1 MEGATDFIK
10 LLRNTN
16 MEELLERIGKQRK
29 MRRRDFIGRS
39 LALTAAATLGPVSSS
54 MAAAAAGTKA
64 AWLSHY
70 TYVAPDLAETRDW
83 YHEVFGMQIGHQDA
97 TETHLWYGDEGGDT
111 LMIVRQAR
119 AGEKAPRIER
129 FGFILDDWDRNAVG
143 AELRRRGLRPQ
154 ADTDRGFWFNDP
166 EGNAIGV
173 FAGDYVTRPTGRPT
187 QPRFWKALS
196 ANHIVVTSRDYRK
209 LGDWYGDLLELR
221 ETSDGGRDVYQ
232 WFGDSVW
239 IPTAVAEGAQTSFEL
254 DSLDHVAYTIADYN
268 SADVE
273 AELRRRKMIEP
284 DADVTG
290 SLGINCV
297 DINGFKTQVCD
308 INLVPDAEQQRG

>member
-1 MEGATDFIK
+1 MEK
-10 LLRNTN
+10 LFGS
-16 MEELLERIGKQRK
+16 IGTQRR
-29 MRRRDFIGRS
+29 MGRREFMGSS
-39 LALTAAATLGPVSSS
+39 LALATAATLGPVSSS
-54 MAAAAAGTKA
+54 MAAAAGTKA

-70 TYVAPDLAETRDW
+70 TYVAPDLAVTRDW

-97 TETHLWYGDEGGDT
+97 TEAHLWYGDEGGDT
-111 LMIVRQAR
+111 LMIVRQAG
-119 AGEKAPRIER
+119 AGEKSPRIDR
-129 FGFILDDWDRNAVG
+129 FGFSLDEWDRNAVES
-143 AELRRRGLRPQ
+143 ELTRRGLRPQ

-166 EGNAIGV
+166 EGNKIGV
-173 FAGDYVTRPTGRPT
+173 FAGDYVTRPGARPD
-187 QPRFWKALS
+187 PPHLWKALS

-273 AELRRRKMIEP
+273 AELKRRKMIEP
-284 DADVTG
+284 DDDVTG

-308 INLVPDAEQQRG
+308 INLVSNAEQGRG

>member
-1 MEGATDFIK
+1 MEKRFESIGA
-10 LLRNTN
+10 
-16 MEELLERIGKQRK
+16 QRK
-29 MRRRDFIGRS
+29 MGRREFMGSS
-39 LALTAAATLGPVSSS
+39 LALATAATLGPVSTLSRSAPSS
-54 MAAAAAGTKA
+54 MAAAGTKA

-70 TYVAPDLAETRDW
+70 TYVAPDLAVTRDW

-97 TETHLWYGDEGGDT
+97 TEAHLWYGDEGGDT
-111 LMIVRQAR
+111 LMIVRQAG
-119 AGEKAPRIER
+119 AGEKSPRIER
-129 FGFILDDWDRNAVG
+129 FGFSVDDWDRGAVQ

-173 FAGDYVTRPTGRPT
+173 FASDYVTRPAGRPT
-187 QPRFWKALS
+187 PPQVWKALS
-196 ANHIVVTSRDYRK
+196 ANHIVVTSRDYRS
-209 LGDWYGDLLELR
+209 LGDWYRDLLELR

-239 IPTAVAEGAQTSFEL
+239 IPTAVDEGAQTSFEL

-273 AELRRRKMIEP
+273 AELKRRKMIEP
-284 DADVTG
+284 DDDVTG

-308 INLVPDAEQQRG
+308 INLVPNAEQQRG